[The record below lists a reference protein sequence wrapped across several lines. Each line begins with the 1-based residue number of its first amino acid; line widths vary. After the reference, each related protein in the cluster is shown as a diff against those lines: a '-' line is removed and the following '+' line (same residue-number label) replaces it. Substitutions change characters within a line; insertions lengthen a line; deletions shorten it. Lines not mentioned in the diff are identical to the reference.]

1 MGGETRRAKSLRIGV
16 HHAIGVVWEPVYRTH
31 LYPWIPLASNAGRY
45 APYPTRSNHAPT
57 SDGSHAATS
66 RTLTICAAAAALAR
80 SRLEMF
86 VRIICQNS
94 SNETRPS
101 PLESA
106 C

>member
-1 MGGETRRAKSLRIGV
+1 
-16 HHAIGVVWEPVYRTH
+16 
-31 LYPWIPLASNAGRY
+31 
-45 APYPTRSNHAPT
+45 
-57 SDGSHAATS
+57 
-66 RTLTICAAAAALAR
+66 
-80 SRLEMF
+80 LEMF

>member
-1 MGGETRRAKSLRIGV
+1 
-16 HHAIGVVWEPVYRTH
+16 
-31 LYPWIPLASNAGRY
+31 
-45 APYPTRSNHAPT
+45 
-57 SDGSHAATS
+57 
-66 RTLTICAAAAALAR
+66 
-80 SRLEMF
+80 LEIF